1 MKDLIKKRLNESLE
15 FDLIETLIKDDY
27 PQSFNMDEFKTLNKF
42 TERVKYCDQHLKKI
56 SAGSGRIVYMIDNTK
71 VLKLAKNQKGVAQ
84 NGVEAQWGGD
94 YYFKSILAD
103 VIDSQENDLWN
114 VMELA
119 NKCSKSQFKQ
129 MIGVDIY
136 NFGMYLKNR
145 ELENKGRST
154 IFRIEPEIKEILN
167 KNEFAQSVFEFM
179 DASDS
184 GAGDL
189 GRTSSYG
196 IVKRDGHDTIVII
209 DFGLTN
215 DVYSTYYS

>member
-1 MKDLIKKRLNESLE
+1 MKNLIKKRLIESLE
-15 FDLIETLIKDDY
+15 FDLIENLIKDDY
-27 PQSFNMDEFKTLNKF
+27 PQSFNMDEFKSLNKF

-84 NGVEAQWGGD
+84 CEVEIQWGGD
-94 YYFKSILAD
+94 YYFNSILAD
-103 VIDSQENDLWN
+103 VIDSHDNGLW
-114 VMELA
+114 VEMELA
-119 NKCSKSQFKQ
+119 NKCSKSQFKS
-129 MIGVDIY
+129 MIGVDIDS
-136 NFGMYLKNR
+136 FGRYLKNR

-196 IVKRDGHDTIVII
+196 IVKRDGHDTIVIV

>member
-1 MKDLIKKRLNESLE
+1 MKNLIKKRLIESLE
-15 FDLIETLIKDDY
+15 FDLIENLIKDDY
-27 PQSFNMDEFKTLNKF
+27 PQSFNMDEFKSLNKF

-154 IFRIEPEIKEILN
+154 IFHIEPEINEVLN
-167 KNEFAQSVFEFM
+167 ENEFAQSVFEFM

-196 IVKRDGHDTIVII
+196 IVKRDGHDTIVIV

>member
-1 MKDLIKKRLNESLE
+1 MKNLIKKRLIESLE
-15 FDLIETLIKDDY
+15 FDLIENLIKDDY
-27 PQSFNMDEFKTLNKF
+27 PQSFNMDEFKSLNKF

-84 NGVEAQWGGD
+84 CEVEIQWGGD

-103 VIDSQENDLWN
+103 VIDSHDDGLW
-114 VMELA
+114 VEMELA
-119 NKCSKSQFKQ
+119 KKVSELQFKA
-129 MIGVDIY
+129 MIGVNIY
-136 NFGMYLKNR
+136 NFGMFLRNR
-145 ELENKGRST
+145 KQENNGKPKLFTLDPKLEEL
-154 IFRIEPEIKEILN
+154 LN
-167 KNEFAQSVFEFM
+167 ENEFAQSVFEFI
-179 DASDS
+179 DA
-184 GAGDL
+184 ANAEPGDL

-196 IVKRDGHDTIVII
+196 IVKRDGHDTIVIV